1 LKQKKESVNEYIE
14 IAENEIKSIQDVLAS
29 A

>member
-1 LKQKKESVNEYIE
+1 LKQKKESVNEYVE